1 MPPRVIAIWNR
12 KGGSGKT
19 TTAVNLAAALA
30 ARGSRV
36 LLVDLD
42 PQANASL
49 WIGQRTDGADLLA
62 VLAHGKPVAPL
73 LELTRAPGV
82 TLLPG
87 GPQLVQAESALPTLP
102 AADRRLSKA
111 LAKQRDWDYILL
123 DTPPAAGLLTANA
136 LEAADEILIPVDTSA
151 LGLDALDA
159 VLEVLRQSVR
169 FGCEIGVAGILV
181 CRFGASNNISREI
194 VEALREQYPELLLN
208 TVIRENVRLRESP
221 SHGLPIG
228 AYAPGSPGAL
238 DHAALAEEIETRVA
252 VELEEEVARACA

>member
-1 MPPRVIAIWNR
+1 M
-12 KGGSGKT
+12 
-19 TTAVNLAAALA
+19 
-30 ARGSRV
+30 
-36 LLVDLD
+36 
-42 PQANASL
+42 
-49 WIGQRTDGADLLA
+49 
-62 VLAHGKPVAPL
+62 
-73 LELTRAPGV
+73 
-82 TLLPG
+82 
-87 GPQLVQAESALPTLP
+87 
-102 AADRRLSKA
+102 
-111 LAKQRDWDYILL
+111 
-123 DTPPAAGLLTANA
+123 
-136 LEAADEILIPVDTSA
+136 DTSA

-194 VEALREQYPELLLN
+194 VEALRGQHPELLLN

-238 DHAALAEEIETRVA
+238 DHAALAEEIEARTA